1 MFKSNKG
8 ITLVALI
15 ITIIIMIILVT
26 VGINLGTSA
35 INKANLED
43 IKTNMLSIKTKAK
56 TIEDKYSFGDI
67 PDLIGDLL
75 EPEDIARL
83 NSNLQTELDGKTA
96 YKWTQEVLNEQGLTD
111 INVDNEKFYIV
122 CYSEGVNPCE
132 VYYSIGYT
140 NEGETLYSL
149 TDLQNLE
156 D

>member
-67 PDLIGDLL
+67 EELVGEEIQDKTT
-75 EPEDIARL
+75 L
-83 NSNLQTELDGKTA
+83 NSELQQELDGKTA

-111 INVDNEKFYIV
+111 IKVDNEKFYIV